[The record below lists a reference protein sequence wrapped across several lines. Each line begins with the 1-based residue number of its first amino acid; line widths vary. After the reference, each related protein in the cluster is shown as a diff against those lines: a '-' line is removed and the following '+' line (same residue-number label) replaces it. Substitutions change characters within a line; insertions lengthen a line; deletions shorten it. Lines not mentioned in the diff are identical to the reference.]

1 MLIDTEALPRILVTL
16 GLAIVLLAIGLVD
29 VRQWRIPDGLNFA
42 LLGLGLVS
50 AILLD
55 RLSLGWALASS
66 LLMLVVGIGVRRVFE
81 RVRGQHGLGLGDV
94 KFMAAAAS
102 LIGIEAMPLMVLVSS
117 VAALIVVAL
126 NHLLGNPLALGD
138 RIYFGPFL
146 SVALFLIWIVQQ
158 L

>member
-1 MLIDTEALPRILVTL
+1 M
-16 GLAIVLLAIGLVD
+16 
-29 VRQWRIPDGLNFA
+29 
-42 LLGLGLVS
+42 
-50 AILLD
+50 
-55 RLSLGWALASS
+55 
-66 LLMLVVGIGVRRVFE
+66 VRRVFE

-117 VAALIVVAL
+117 VAALAVVAL
-126 NHLLGNPLALGD
+126 NHLLGDPLALGD

-146 SVALFLIWIVQQ
+146 SAALFLVWIAQQ